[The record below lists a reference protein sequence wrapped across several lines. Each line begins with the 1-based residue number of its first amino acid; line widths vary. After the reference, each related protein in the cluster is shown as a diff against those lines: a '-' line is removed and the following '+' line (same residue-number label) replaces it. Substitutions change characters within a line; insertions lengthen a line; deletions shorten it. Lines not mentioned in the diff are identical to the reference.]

1 MDQDV
6 VVLPQRLLEI
16 ASLHLP
22 KLDFEDVLGL
32 MVDRFFSEASFGT
45 QGDSESLANAVCP
58 FAQGDFHV
66 SLAPVLDAPVLE
78 QELPLRCQPREL
90 HCTLRQPQETTGQ
103 GKGVD
108 LVSLEKRC
116 FHPTS

>member
-66 SLAPVLDAPVLE
+66 SLAPVLDAPVLG
-78 QELPLRCQPREL
+78 QELPLRC
-90 HCTLRQPQETTGQ
+90 
-103 GKGVD
+103 
-108 LVSLEKRC
+108 
-116 FHPTS
+116 

>member
-22 KLDFEDVLGL
+22 KLEFRRRARSQFRPFLLRGK
-32 MVDRFFSEASFGT
+32 FFGT
-45 QGDSESLANAVCP
+45 QGDSESLANAARP

-66 SLAPVLDAPVLE
+66 SLALVLDALVLE
-78 QELPLRCQPREL
+78 QELPPRCY
-90 HCTLRQPQETTGQ
+90 
-103 GKGVD
+103 
-108 LVSLEKRC
+108 
-116 FHPTS
+116 